1 MRINLSLQRL
11 FSYSNFIIV
20 FLSIV
25 TFFVAKKLDLI
36 KFKLF
41 KRKEQKK
48 KAINIV
54 EQKRIDVSSIKSK
67 YLNMIDILLNN
78 VDNNKI
84 DTRKAYQELSALI
97 RNFVFE
103 VTNINVQN
111 YTLEDIKNANIPIL
125 YDLVSD
131 YYNPEFSYQS
141 LGNIRNSIVK
151 AREVIEKW
159 KWDIL
164 YYFLLS

>member
-1 MRINLSLQRL
+1 MHINLSLQRL

-41 KRKEQKK
+41 KRKKQKK

>member
-159 KWDIL
+159 K
-164 YYFLLS
+164 

>member
-1 MRINLSLQRL
+1 MHINLSLQRL

-41 KRKEQKK
+41 KRKKQKK

-159 KWDIL
+159 K
-164 YYFLLS
+164 